1 MPRAGDL
8 PQAFLKSRW
17 FYGGVFAACAA
28 PLVFLLKDAIPV
40 LVPAFWPDVSVPWT
54 GDLGVNPAETLLHA
68 TGRHALRFLL
78 IALLV
83 TPIRRLTGWNR
94 VQRVRRMVGLWSFAY
109 ALCHVTTYVALDQL
123 GDVRAILDDVLKRRF
138 IFSGMLAFVILLAL
152 AATSTNGAIRR
163 LGRRWQQLHRLVY
176 VAAVAG
182 AVHFVWGQKADIR
195 EPLLWAGILA
205 VLLGARVVFAARK
218 RAAARSPAVSR

>member
-1 MPRAGDL
+1 
-8 PQAFLKSRW
+8 
-17 FYGGVFAACAA
+17 
-28 PLVFLLKDAIPV
+28 
-40 LVPAFWPDVSVPWT
+40 
-54 GDLGVNPAETLLHA
+54 
-68 TGRHALRFLL
+68 
-78 IALLV
+78 
-83 TPIRRLTGWNR
+83 
-94 VQRVRRMVGLWSFAY
+94 MVGLWSFAY

-123 GDVRAILDDVLKRRF
+123 GDIHAILDDVLKRKF

-205 VLLGARVVFAARK
+205 VLLGTRVVLALRK
-218 RAAARSPAVSR
+218 RVATRHPAVSR